1 MVAPRVVSLPPHV
14 QQHCADLLQAG
25 SPAGGYSAAA
35 LSAELASL
43 AATNPAAVA
52 AATSKLL
59 DPNHAAFADTL
70 RRSSGL
76 STPRGARV
84 AAPSPALS
92 PSEAAAA
99 RWADFILG
107 SSAAARQAQSRS
119 QSPPSP
125 GQQGAACV
133 SCRVHILNLHT
144 TLLLWRCAHVVL
156 THVRMV

>member
-1 MVAPRVVSLPPHV
+1 M
-14 QQHCADLLQAG
+14 LLQAG
-25 SPAGGYSAAA
+25 SPAGGYNAAA
-35 LSAELASL
+35 FTAELASL
-43 AATNPAAVA
+43 AATNPAAIA

-59 DPNHAAFADTL
+59 DPNHAAFAESL

-76 STPRGARV
+76 STPRGSRL

-107 SSAAARQAQSRS
+107 SSTAARQAQSRS

-125 GQQGAACV
+125 GQQGGASV
-133 SCRVHILNLHT
+133 S
-144 TLLLWRCAHVVL
+144 
-156 THVRMV
+156 